1 MSTRVFRG
9 PTHNSTS
16 QYLKQTID
24 YQTITRTVTGTNTGT
39 NTGIDTD
46 RCIKSFNCNTLNIA
60 RYNRLK
66 QIQTIN
72 NNMDSNI
79 DNIHFT
85 GQIPEANY
93 LVCTISGEQLNQLIY
108 NNRDSMQL
116 NLATVTGINNN
127 NENLFVIDRLI
138 SHPCLNIFRLETPAI
153 TYSLSPAIKANP
165 YTYPYLLSLSRR
177 NKPKLCTLR

>member
-72 NNMDSNI
+72 NI
-79 DNIHFT
+79 DNNKFT

-153 TYSLSPAIKANP
+153 SYSLSPTIKANP
-165 YTYPYLLSLSRR
+165 YPYLLSLSRR